1 MSNIK
6 TILKEATGGALNDE
20 VLSEIENVFEQKVND
35 KVELHVEQALNDQD
49 ELYSE
54 KLEELIVHIDNDH
67 SAKLKTVVEAVDAD
81 RANKLKAVIRKYETT
96 LTEDAN
102 DFKESLVESIS
113 DYIDVYID
121 EKIPTA
127 SIQEA
132 VKNTKAKKVLEN
144 LRSHLAVDSA
154 LEKESVKDAVLDG
167 HNQIN
172 EASSKLES
180 VLKENAAVKK
190 ELDAVKSEFILE
202 NKAAQLDERAKKY
215 VKKVLSGKGAEFI
228 SENFDY
234 TVKLFKKKE
243 ESRLET
249 LKEEAYSTTEK
260 VDRVI
265 HESAPVQSA
274 SNDSP
279 YLQELSKY

>member
-20 VLSEIENVFEQKVND
+20 VLSEIENVFEQRVND

-49 ELYSE
+49 ELYSQ

-81 RANKLKAVIRKYETT
+81 RAKKLKVIINKYETA

-102 DFKESLVESIS
+102 NFKESLVESIS

-121 EKIPTA
+121 EKIPAA
-127 SIQEA
+127 SIAEA

-172 EASSKLES
+172 EASKKLES

-202 NKAAQLDERAKKY
+202 SKAAQLDERAKTY

-249 LKEEAYSTTEK
+249 LKEEAYSTAEK

-274 SNDSP
+274 PNKSP

>member
-6 TILKEATGGALNDE
+6 EILKEATGGALNDE
-20 VLSEIENVFEQKVND
+20 VLSEIETVFEQKVND

-54 KLEELIVHIDNDH
+54 KLEELVEHIDADH
-67 SAKLKTVVEAVDAD
+67 SKKLTAVVEAVDAD
-81 RANKLKAVIRKYETT
+81 RANKLKAVITKYESV
-96 LTEDAN
+96 LTEEAAG
-102 DFKESLVESIS
+102 FQESLVESIS

-121 EKIPTA
+121 EKIPTT

-154 LEKESVKDAVLDG
+154 LEKASVKDAVLDG

-172 EASSKLES
+172 EASKKLES
-180 VLKENAAVKK
+180 VLKENAAIKE
-190 ELDAVKSEFILE
+190 ELDLVKSEFILE
-202 NKAAQLDERAKKY
+202 TKAAKLDERAKKY
-215 VKKVLSGKGAEFI
+215 VKKVLTGKGSEFI

-243 ESRLET
+243 ESRLKT
-249 LKEEAYSTTEK
+249 LKEEAYSNTEK

-265 HESAPVQSA
+265 HESAPVESVSQK
-274 SNDSP
+274 SP

>member
-1 MSNIK
+1 MSDIK
-6 TILKEATGGALNDE
+6 TILKEATDGALNEE

-35 KVELHVEQALNDQD
+35 KVELHVEQALHDQD
-49 ELYSE
+49 ELYSQ
-54 KLEELIVHIDNDH
+54 KLKELIAHIDADH
-67 SAKLKTVVEAVDAD
+67 TKKLQTVVESIDID
-81 RANKLKAVIRKYETT
+81 RAKKLKAVINKYETA

-102 DFKESLVESIS
+102 NFKESLVESIS
-113 DYIDVYID
+113 DYIDVYIE

-132 VKNTKAKKVLEN
+132 VKNTKARNVLEE
-144 LRSHLAVDSA
+144 LRQHLAVDSA
-154 LEKESVKDAVLDG
+154 LEKASVKEAVLDG

-172 EASSKLES
+172 EASKKLES
-180 VLKENAAVKK
+180 VLKENAAIKAKLNSVQ
-190 ELDAVKSEFILE
+190 SEFILE
-202 NKAAQLDERAKKY
+202 KKAAQLDERAKKY
-215 VKKVLSGKGAEFI
+215 VTKVLSGKSAEFI

-243 ESRLET
+243 ERRLET

-265 HESAPVQSA
+265 YESAPVESTPKR
-274 SNDSP
+274 SP
-279 YLQELSKY
+279 YLDELSKY

>member
-6 TILKEATGGALNDE
+6 TILKEATGGALNEE
-20 VLSEIENVFEQKVND
+20 VLSEIEKVFEQKVND

-49 ELYSE
+49 ELYSQ
-54 KLEELIVHIDNDH
+54 KLEELMVHIDNDH

-81 RANKLKAVIRKYETT
+81 RANKLKAVIRKYETA

-102 DFKESLVESIS
+102 EFKESLVESIS

-127 SIQEA
+127 SIKEA
-132 VKNTKAKKVLEN
+132 VRNTKAKKVLEN

-154 LEKESVKDAVLDG
+154 LEKASVKDAVLDG

-172 EASSKLES
+172 EASKKLES

-202 NKAAQLDERAKKY
+202 SKAAQLDERAKKY

-249 LKEEAYSTTEK
+249 LKEEAYSTAEK

-265 HESAPVQSA
+265 YESAPVQSA
-274 SNDSP
+274 AKPSP